1 MKMTGI
7 ALHRISSAKQ
17 QDGHSIEAQELST
30 RQMAES
36 MGIEI
41 VESWSIT
48 QSSKAGKNASRKDLI
63 QILKFLKSNKDV
75 KYFFI
80 DRVDRLMRE
89 MKQMVA
95 YIVQLDELG
104 VKLIFCDDSQRYL
117 NSDNQMNQLL
127 LIIEG
132 FRAEQDNKGR
142 TDTTT
147 ARMISRYKEG
157 YYLSHPRPGYKAS
170 SIPGLHEPD
179 EPRFSLLQKGSR
191 FIIYDQYTVPQ
202 AVRWMN
208 DNGYRTIGG
217 NKLDVNKFIN
227 FISKRYYCGIIEV
240 IKDGPLSGVKNVKGN
255 HINMFSKREHELLL
269 GIISKRNP
277 RIRRQHNPEFPLGN
291 ILRHEECLDGGG
303 YEKFTGYYHDKGKR
317 PNGSQRNRK
326 PVYACRDCRKRI
338 SRNKVHQSFTEFLDS
353 LEFIPNTSHFRK
365 ALLKVWKQ
373 QRGTVQQRANAL
385 VNQKEIL
392 EHTIIETAKTY
403 SQESEGATKNALS
416 LLLKDYDIQHKDL
429 LAEIA
434 STNDIELESE
444 EFLKFAFDF
453 VDKIKS
459 KWWDLM
465 WDDQKRGEQIL
476 FNGKIYANNSA
487 NVHTPSLSTIYRLG
501 TNKKALSDVDNAHLV
516 ELQGTAPWSAG
527 LSLANRLQA

>member
-1 MKMTGI
+1 MKKKGI

-30 RQMAES
+30 RKMAES
-36 MGIEI
+36 MGTEI
-41 VESWSIT
+41 VQSWSVT
-48 QSSKAGKNASRKDLI
+48 QSSKAGKNVSRKDLL
-63 QILKFLKSNKDV
+63 QILKFLKTNRDV
-75 KYFFI
+75 RYFFI

-104 VKLIFCDDSQRYL
+104 VKLIFCDESQRYL

-127 LIIEG
+127 LILEG

-142 TDTTT
+142 SDTTIS
-147 ARMISRYKEG
+147 RMISRYKEG
-157 YYLSHPRPGYKAS
+157 YYLSHPRPGYKVS

-191 FIIYDQYTVPQ
+191 LIIYEQYTVPQ

-217 NKLDVNKFIN
+217 KKLEVDKYIKFI
-227 FISKRYYCGIIEV
+227 SRKYYCGTIEV
-240 IKDGPLSGVKNVKGN
+240 EKAGPLSGVKNVDGVHLK
-255 HINMFSKREHELLL
+255 MFSKREHELLL
-269 GIISKRNP
+269 GIITKRNP

-291 ILRHEECLDGGG
+291 LLRHKECLDGGR

-317 PNGSQRNRK
+317 PNGTQRDRK
-326 PVYACRDCRKRI
+326 PVYGCRDCRKRI
-338 SRNKVHQSFTEFLDS
+338 SRNKVHQSFTKFLDS
-353 LEFIPNTSHFRK
+353 LEFIPNNSQFRK
-365 ALLKVWKQ
+365 ALLKVWRQ
-373 QRGTVQQRANAL
+373 QRGTVQQRSTAL
-385 VNQKEIL
+385 EHQKDVL

-403 SQESEGATKNALS
+403 AQESDVATKNALS
-416 LLLKDYDIQHKDL
+416 LLLKDYDEQHIDL

-459 KWWDLM
+459 KWWDLK

-476 FNGKIYANNSA
+476 FNGKIYADNSA
-487 NVHTPSLSTIYRLG
+487 NVHTPNLSTIYRLG
-501 TNKKALSDVDNAHLV
+501 TNKKALSDMDNAHLV
-516 ELQGTAPWSAG
+516 ELVGTAPTSAG